1 MKITAIVERGSDG
14 VYSIYTDAEV
24 EGHGFGGFGGTVAEA
39 KADFLESV
47 EEAREMAAAE
57 DGRLPEGWETV
68 EVEYRYDIESF
79 FNYFD
84 WINVTQFAFDKDMIP
99 AFGTKGF
106 FQRFRTI
113 QNGSVL
119 IEINFLNR
127 FRQTYASRIGF
138 PPAGQQL
145 DQSRFPDTVCPDNA
159 DFIALH
165 NAQRKI
171 FHNRST
177 VKRF

>member
-68 EVEYRYDIESF
+68 EVEYRYDLESF

-84 WINVTQFAFDKDMIP
+84 WINVTQFARHAGINESKMRQYKSGS
-99 AFGTKGF
+99 AFAGE
-106 FQRFRTI
+106 RTMEKI
-113 QNGSVL
+113 MTPIRKMGAELSAASV
-119 IEINFLNR
+119 
-127 FRQTYASRIGF
+127 
-138 PPAGQQL
+138 
-145 DQSRFPDTVCPDNA
+145 
-159 DFIALH
+159 
-165 NAQRKI
+165 
-171 FHNRST
+171 
-177 VKRF
+177 